1 MELKELARQYYESH
15 QLSLQTLANQ
25 SEALLGAKVSVDMLK
40 KWSQADGGW
49 KRPEL
54 SGDKRFEF
62 MANMLFDKI
71 REEGETMSMKDLV
84 AAINQY
90 LNLALKA
97 PMDLDAS
104 AKPTLDE
111 ILDTI
116 DALDKR
122 THLPRT

>member
-1 MELKELARQYYESH
+1 MELKEQARQYYETH
-15 QLSLQTLANQ
+15 RLSLQTLANQ
-25 SEALLGAKVSVDMLK
+25 SESLLGSKVSLDTLK
-40 KWSQADGGW
+40 KWSQSDGGW
-49 KRPEL
+49 KKPEL
-54 SGDKRFEF
+54 SVDKRFEF
-62 MANMLFDKI
+62 MANLLFEKI
-71 REEGETMSMKDLV
+71 EEEGKTMTMKDLV

-122 THLPRT
+122 TNTSRN

>member
-1 MELKELARQYYESH
+1 MELKEQAKQYYESH
-15 QLSLQTLANQ
+15 RLSFQTLANQ
-25 SEALLGAKVSVDMLK
+25 SESLLGSKVSLDTLK

-49 KRPEL
+49 KKLEL
-54 SGDKRFEF
+54 SIDKRFEF
-62 MANMLFDKI
+62 MANLLFEKI
-71 REEGETMSMKDLV
+71 EEEGKTMTMKDLV

-122 THLPRT
+122 TNSPRT